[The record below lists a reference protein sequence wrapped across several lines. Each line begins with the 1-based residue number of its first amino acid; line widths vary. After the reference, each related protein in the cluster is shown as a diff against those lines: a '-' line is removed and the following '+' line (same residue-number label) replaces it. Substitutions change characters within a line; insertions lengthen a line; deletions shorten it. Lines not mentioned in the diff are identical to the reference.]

1 MALGLDISLYCSP
14 SKTQIIEAV
23 FFFFYFFFFIFEHQ
37 NLIIASLS
45 IAAALKAPP
54 SIRRAV
60 PPAKHSHQLNEKQP
74 LTRSPERRCI

>member
-14 SKTQIIEAV
+14 SKTQITEAV
-23 FFFFYFFFFIFEHQ
+23 FFFFSLPFFIFEHQ

-45 IAAALKAPP
+45 IAASLKAPP

-60 PPAKHSHQLNEKQP
+60 PAAKHSHQLNEKQP